1 MANDPATLA
10 TQEKTLP
17 LRELTLI
24 GTMTGPE
31 GPEAL
36 LRRSNGKIARA
47 RQGEKLDGLQITRIG
62 NGVLTGV
69 LRGRSFTMTLPG
81 S

>member
-1 MANDPATLA
+1 MANTPATIA
-10 TQEKTLP
+10 TQEKALP

-24 GTMTGPE
+24 GTMTGPD
-31 GPEAL
+31 GPEAP
-36 LRRSNGKIARA
+36 LRLSNGKITRA
-47 RQGEKLDGLQITRIG
+47 RPGETHDGVQITQIG
-62 NGVLTGV
+62 NGALSGV